1 MNDFKKLENENFH
14 QYIWRLD
21 GLIQSGKYKNWKEI
35 VPLVNMELFGDDESQ
50 YRDELARAFSDE
62 VAEARTLV
70 AENQDFENMEYAD
83 KIIYCI
89 NLIDRLWEEKHG
101 DEEVIIQLPPEEE
114 VNYADINDLLD
125 SIPQEETSVVFEDE
139 GHRVK

>member
-1 MNDFKKLENENFH
+1 MSIKENKLA
-14 QYIWRLD
+14 
-21 GLIQSGKYKNWKEI
+21 KYDERTCWLAATVFTDVHHGSAITER
-35 VPLVNMELFGDDESQ
+35 ESQ

-62 VAEARTLV
+62 VTEARTLV
-70 AENQDFENMEYAD
+70 AENQEFENMDYAD